1 MQKLTVRILLSVLIL
16 LSACTKEDNPS
27 SNDPQLVFTFKFD
40 PNQERVNSLGQ
51 PTTLPAGHAA
61 QTPDFNTISAHYVEL
76 IPNPFTQ
83 LGQGQVLYQAPETS
97 AGGSNAIDFAKATIV
112 GENEVFLSV
121 PLKNI
126 APGSYP
132 YLRVSLAYQNYDI
145 QVTAYGLT
153 VTGTLAS
160 FIGYNTYVQSYKIK
174 NTTVAVNANKLQ
186 GFWGFES
193 TYGTLQGQAPAGA
206 TTVPNPL
213 AASSPIPPGSC
224 LVTGQFEEALSIS
237 GNETENINVEVSLSV
252 NQSFEWT
259 ETSGNTFFEPLN
271 GDVPVDMGIRGMKA
285 RVK

>member
-1 MQKLTVRILLSVLIL
+1 MQKLAVRVLLSVLIL
-16 LSACTKEDNPS
+16 LSACTKEDNP
-27 SNDPQLVFTFKFD
+27 NAGDPQLVFTFKFD
-40 PNQERVNSLGQ
+40 PTQERVNSLGQ
-51 PTTLPAGHAA
+51 PSTVPAGHAA
-61 QTPDFNTISAHYVEL
+61 QTPSFNAMSAHYVEL
-76 IPNPFTQ
+76 IPSPFTQ
-83 LGQGQVLYQAPETS
+83 LGQGQVLYQAPETN
-97 AGGSNAIDFAKATIV
+97 AGGSNAIDFAKATVV
-112 GENEVFLSV
+112 GQNEVFLSV

-132 YLRVSLAYQNYDI
+132 YIRVSLAYQNYDI

-174 NTTVAVNANKLQ
+174 NATVAVNANKLQ

-224 LVTGQFEEALSIS
+224 LVTGQFDQALSIS
-237 GNETENINVEVSLSV
+237 GNETENINVEVSLSI

-259 ETSGNTFFEPLN
+259 ETSGNSLFEPLS